1 MASHLMRR
9 NRRPRTFGEAFGEER
24 AVTRRGGDRE
34 AVTMRG
40 GGGGGSGGSGGG
52 V

>member
-9 NRRPRTFGEAFGEER
+9 NLRPRTFGEAFGEAFGEER

-34 AVTMRG
+34 AVTVRG
-40 GGGGGSGGSGGG
+40 GGGG